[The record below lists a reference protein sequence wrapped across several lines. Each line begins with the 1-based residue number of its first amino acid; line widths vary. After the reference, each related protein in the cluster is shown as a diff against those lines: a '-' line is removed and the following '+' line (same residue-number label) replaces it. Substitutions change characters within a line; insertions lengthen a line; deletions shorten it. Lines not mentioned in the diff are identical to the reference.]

1 MIPPERPD
9 TAMPGPHFASALSTA
24 PAAPAAEGECL
35 AALSA
40 GLGGRTPDLLVFFVT
55 HHYGEAL
62 DRLGERLADATGAA
76 VVAGCTGAS
85 IVGGAREIE
94 GQPALSVWAAALPE
108 TAVRASHLEIVE
120 VDGGWAFTGMPEVRE
135 PERASILLFADPYT
149 FPMAPFLRELS
160 NLLPGVPAVGGMA
173 SGGNGPHENL
183 LFHDGDQH
191 ASGAV
196 AVVLEGAVEVCTSVS
211 QGCRPIGEP
220 LVITSCKGNTILKLR
235 GKSAAEQMLGMM
247 SRLDEPE
254 RELFRRG
261 PFVGLAIDATKSA
274 FEPADLLVRN
284 VVGLNP
290 KAGGVAVG
298 DGSIRAGQ
306 TIQFMVRDSA
316 SATEELEALLAARA
330 PEWIPLGAGPSD
342 VGSLLITCGGRGAG
356 MFGGPDHDASRL
368 QNALGP
374 DLPVA
379 GFFANGEIGPVAG
392 RNFLHGFSASIAYF
406 RRRAGG

>member
-1 MIPPERPD
+1 ME
-9 TAMPGPHFASALSTA
+9 APHFASALSTDPTA
-24 PAAPAAEGECL
+24 DGAEGECI
-35 AALSA
+35 AALTKGLA
-40 GLGGRTPDLLVFFVT
+40 GRKPDLLLVFVT

-62 DRLGERLADATGAA
+62 DRLGERLGDATGAR
-76 VVAGCTGAS
+76 VIAGCTGAS
-85 IVGGAREIE
+85 IVGGDREVE
-94 GQPALSVWAAALPE
+94 GRPALAVWAAALPE
-108 TAVRASHLEIVE
+108 TEVRASHLEIVE
-120 VDGGWAFTGMPEVRE
+120 VEGGWAFTGMPEVRD
-135 PERASILLFADPYT
+135 PERASVLLFADPYT

-160 NLLPGVPAVGGMA
+160 SVLPDVPAVGGMA

-183 LFHDGDQH
+183 LFLDGDQH

-196 AVVLEGAVEVCTSVS
+196 AIVLEGEIEVCTSVS

-220 LVITSCKGNTILKLR
+220 FVITACKGNTILKLR
-235 GKSAAEQMLGMM
+235 GRNAAEQMLGMM

-274 FEPADLLVRN
+274 FEPGDLLVRN

-290 KAGGVAVG
+290 KQGGVSVG

-316 SATEELEALLAARA
+316 SATAELETLLAARA
-330 PEWIPLGAGPSD
+330 REWIPPGADPGA

-356 MFGGPDHDASRL
+356 MFGGPDHDASRV

-406 RRRAGG
+406 RRRAEG